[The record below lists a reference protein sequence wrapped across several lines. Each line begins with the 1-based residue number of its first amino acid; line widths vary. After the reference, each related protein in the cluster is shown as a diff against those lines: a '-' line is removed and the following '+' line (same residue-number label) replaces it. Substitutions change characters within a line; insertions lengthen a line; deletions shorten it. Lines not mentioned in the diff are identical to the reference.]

1 MKGSKERKQV
11 SIAIADDHKI
21 FAEGIRSVLKEV
33 SWLQWFGEAYTA
45 LQAIRLYE
53 EKIPD
58 VLLLD
63 YHLPDGKGLEV
74 AEEILK
80 KHPQAIILMLSM
92 ENDNDLIY
100 QCKIA
105 GVRGYLIKNLS
116 SDELVTAI
124 EEAVAGHAVFMW
136 SIEKTPPMQKQTDV
150 LSKREKEIVHWISN
164 GLTSQEIAEKLY
176 LSSYTVDTHRRNILR
191 KLELKNTAMMVQ
203 YAHAHQL

>member
-1 MKGSKERKQV
+1 MKGSKERKMV

-33 SWLQWFGEAYTA
+33 SWLQWFGEAHTA
-45 LQAIRLYE
+45 LQALRLYE
-53 EKIPD
+53 EKTPE

-80 KHPQAIILMLSM
+80 KHPKAIILMLSM

-124 EEAVAGHAVFMW
+124 EEAVAGNAVFMW
-136 SIEKTPPMQKQTDV
+136 SIDKTPPLQKQTDV